1 MGLTRR
7 LRRSYGATIAA
18 CGSVCRAANY
28 VFAIFHLLARYW
40 NLVNHCE
47 SSSYFQFPLPTS
59 DPISWPAPCFQ
70 QTSPAHPRPY
80 SIMSVPEQAQVSDPD
95 GQTAPV
101 GFKAKLPMIAMVA
114 VGIAIGGGTG
124 AAVIGPMV
132 AKKMGKVAPAHAD
145 SAAALGDSA
154 AAGGE
159 HATADGAKSG
169 GGEASVHLLENLVL
183 NPAGSN
189 GSRFLLLSVAIETG
203 TANIAADM
211 TTRDAELRDIILTSL
226 GTKTVD
232 QLTDISTR
240 EGIKVE
246 LQTAITGR
254 FGKTAVKR
262 LYFPQFVVQ

>member
-1 MGLTRR
+1 
-7 LRRSYGATIAA
+7 
-18 CGSVCRAANY
+18 
-28 VFAIFHLLARYW
+28 
-40 NLVNHCE
+40 
-47 SSSYFQFPLPTS
+47 
-59 DPISWPAPCFQ
+59 
-70 QTSPAHPRPY
+70 
-80 SIMSVPEQAQVSDPD
+80 MSAPEQAPVPENQD
-95 GQTAPV
+95 GQAAPT

-124 AAVIGPMV
+124 AVVIGPMV
-132 AKKMGKVAPAHAD
+132 AKKMGKVAPPHAD
-145 SAAALGDSA
+145 SAAAHGEA

-159 HATADGAKSG
+159 HAPAEGENG
-169 GGEASVHLLENLVL
+169 GGAEAVHLLENLVL

-203 TANIAADM
+203 TPAIATDM

-254 FGKTAVKR
+254 FGKASVKR